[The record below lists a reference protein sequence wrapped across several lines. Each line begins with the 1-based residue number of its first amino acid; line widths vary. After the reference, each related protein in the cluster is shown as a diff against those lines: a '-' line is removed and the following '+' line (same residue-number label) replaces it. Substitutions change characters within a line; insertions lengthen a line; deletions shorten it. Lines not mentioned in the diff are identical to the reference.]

1 MVMNNPHDPARARR
15 RVERLAFAALMFV
28 CACVAA
34 PAMIRDWETARPLLA
49 NIAAFV
55 FFSAVAAVVVVGAIR
70 AIEESSAYKE
80 VPERGWVGVEVPQAP
95 VSWRD
100 CLPADARKAWEQG
113 HIQPS
118 PAEVQAAKE
127 QYARLWAG
135 HEGEATQPGWKG
147 KAIYVDEA
155 GNVLEYEVEETLRRW
170 QENQA
175 QAGPEPDGE
184 ALADRIHRA
193 KEKIRKT
200 RSLQAGGD
208 DLEIL

>member
-1 MVMNNPHDPARARR
+1 MSSLSGTAQPRR

-28 CACVAA
+28 CACLAA
-34 PAMIRDWETARPLLA
+34 PALIQDWETARPVLG

-55 FFSAVAAVVVVGAIR
+55 FFSAVAGVVVVGAIR
-70 AIEESSAYKE
+70 AIEEANTYQAM
-80 VPERGWVGVEVPQAP
+80 PERGLVGVEVPQAP

-100 CLPADARKAWEQG
+100 CLPAAARKAWEQE

-135 HEGEATQPGWKG
+135 HEGEATQAGWKG

-155 GNVLEYEVEETLRRW
+155 GNVLEYEVEETRRRW
-170 QENQA
+170 EESQA
-175 QAGPEPDGE
+175 HAGPDPDRE
-184 ALADRIHRA
+184 ALAERIRRA

-208 DLEIL
+208 DLEII